1 MSGSH
6 REVVREVYS
15 EVLFDLAQQSAEL
28 EIVLEELMA
37 VRGVFKAEPEFAAL
51 LSSQVVKGAEKA
63 EIIRRVFGGKLS
75 ELTVNFLSV
84 LARRGRIS
92 FLGGV
97 SEKYELL
104 VDAHH
109 NRSAVEVTMA
119 SKPDD
124 EKMMKLKAD
133 LAAALGSK
141 VKLSVKVDPKIIGG
155 VIIKKDDTLVD
166 NSVRTALNRTIQA
179 VMENMKSRKG
189 RQESIDEV

>member
-1 MSGSH
+1 LSGSR
-6 REVVREVYS
+6 REIVREVYS

-28 EIVLEELMA
+28 ESVLEELMA
-37 VRGVFKAEPEFAAL
+37 VRGVLKAEPEFAAL
-51 LSSQVVKGAEKA
+51 LSSQIVKSPEKA
-63 EIIRRVFGGKLS
+63 EIVRRVFGGRLS

-84 LARRGRIS
+84 LARRGRMG

-109 NRSAVEVTMA
+109 NRRAVEVTMA

-124 EKMMKLKAD
+124 EQIMKLKAD
-133 LAAALGSK
+133 LGAALDSK
-141 VKLSVKVDPKIIGG
+141 VKLSIKVDPKIIGG

-166 NSVRTALNRTIQA
+166 NSVRTALNRTIQS
-179 VMENMKSRKG
+179 VMENMKSREG
-189 RQESIDEV
+189 QAGSIDEV